1 MITGKTVRL
10 ELSVDSNHQWFVTMW
25 VTLQGRKQEVR
36 FKVDTGCNAL
46 VLSHGTLRRLGLSV
60 SESDL
65 AKLQSITGKHADG
78 EKSNYKS
85 LGEVSLFS
93 HNSQVGHICNV
104 PAICHATRK
113 TNDLIG
119 TAVLKQFCKVD
130 FNLTDD
136 KYMQLHTRTV

>member
-1 MITGKTVRL
+1 MIAEKLIRI
-10 ELSVDSNHQWFVTMW
+10 ELSVDSNHQWFVTIW
-25 VTLQGRKQEVR
+25 VSVQGRTKSVD

-46 VLSHGTLRRLGLSV
+46 VLSHGTLRRLGFSV

-65 AKLQSITGKHADG
+65 VKLQSISGKHADG
-78 EKSNYKS
+78 EKSNYKN

-93 HNSQVGHICNV
+93 HENHEGHICDV
-104 PAICHATRK
+104 QAICHAARK

-130 FNLTDD
+130 FNLTGD
-136 KYMQLHTRTV
+136 KYMELLKTR

>member
-1 MITGKTVRL
+1 MMKGRAVRI
-10 ELSVDSNHQWFVTMW
+10 EMSVDINHQWFVTVW
-25 VTLQGRKQEVR
+25 VTLQGRNQEVR

-46 VLSHGTLRRLGLSV
+46 VLSHNALKKLGFST

-65 AKLQSITGKHADG
+65 SKLQSITGKLADG
-78 EKSNYKS
+78 EKTNYKS

-93 HNSQVGHICNV
+93 GENREGHICDV
-104 PAICHATRK
+104 QAICHSIRK

-130 FNLTDD
+130 FNLSGDT
-136 KYMQLHTRTV
+136 YMELLKT

>member
-1 MITGKTVRL
+1 MIEGKAVKI
-10 ELSVDSNHQWFVTMW
+10 ELSIDTNHQWFVSVW
-25 VTLQGRKQEVR
+25 VELQERRQEVR

-46 VLSHGTLRRLGLSV
+46 VLSHSTLKKLGFSV
-60 SESDL
+60 SEASL
-65 AKLQSITGKHADG
+65 SKLQSITGKHADG
-78 EKSNYKS
+78 EKSNYKN

-93 HNSQVGHICNV
+93 AENQEGHICNA

-130 FNLTDD
+130 FNLVGD
-136 KYMQLHTRTV
+136 KYMELLKT

>member
-1 MITGKTVRL
+1 MTAQKTVRL

-25 VTLQGRKQEVR
+25 VLVQGRIKSVD

-46 VLSHGTLRRLGLSV
+46 VLSHGTLRRLGFSG
-60 SESDL
+60 SEPDL
-65 AKLQSITGKHADG
+65 AKLQSVTGKHADG

-85 LGEVSLFS
+85 LGEISLFS
-93 HNSQVGHICNV
+93 HNNQVGHICNA
-104 PAICHATRK
+104 PAICHASRK

-130 FNLTDD
+130 FNLTGD
-136 KYMQLHTRTV
+136 KYMELMK